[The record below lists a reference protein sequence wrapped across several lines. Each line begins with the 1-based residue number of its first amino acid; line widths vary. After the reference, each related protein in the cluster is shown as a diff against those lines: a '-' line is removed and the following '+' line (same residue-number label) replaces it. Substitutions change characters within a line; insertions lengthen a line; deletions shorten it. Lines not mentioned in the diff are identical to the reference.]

1 MMTSPRAQ
9 IDQGGV
15 TNAHQKLLKNG
26 PTITTKNMDENDPEK
41 QRFHDSILRFI
52 RSLCKAHSLI
62 QKYCTGAT
70 PGHDF
75 GSTSI
80 TASISLDFILPF
92 LRHWLD
98 LCLFGFPQIHS
109 HHPAHVLLL
118 SHLPPG
124 GFGGGQPWVPARI
137 ATFDIVKTISGPV
150 ALKTPL
156 PWAPLPL
163 PPFMAGLALALALA
177 PAPAPTAASTPNLP
191 PQFTEVSA
199 PTEAPPLPS
208 TPPLH
213 LMDAPTAAP
222 ALTAPLK

>member
-150 ALKTPL
+150 ALK
-156 PWAPLPL
+156 
-163 PPFMAGLALALALA
+163 
-177 PAPAPTAASTPNLP
+177 
-191 PQFTEVSA
+191 FTEVSA